1 MVDQEDER
9 TTPGLSQA
17 KPEIDIDDRRPRRL
31 GLWLMA
37 TGFGGFLLWASL
49 APLDAGV
56 VASATV
62 NVTDNRKTI
71 QHLTGGSIKAIL
83 VREGDR
89 VRRDQPLIEL
99 DPTRAIAE
107 QGGIS
112 AQYIV
117 ARTVENRL
125 QAERDGLD
133 RVHFDPELLRRFAG
147 DPRLQDALGL
157 QARLFATRR
166 SALTGEAGIL
176 KENIRGAEEQLKGLR
191 QVQAAR
197 NAQIQLL
204 NQELEGVR
212 HLAAEGYVARNRLLE
227 LERNAAEL
235 IDQATARRDL
245 AQAELIEAQDGLIV
259 ALRLLQEMLGG
270 VPERLASL
278 HREFPTP
285 ALQPAS
291 LQDWLGQAQANN
303 PTLRA
308 QHHKQQEAEEEV
320 RRVRSGHWP
329 TLDLVLGY
337 TDSESDSISTLDQ
350 QNRYATAGVELNM
363 PLFAGGGVS
372 ARVRQ
377 AVASHEQSIEE
388 LNATREEVLSA
399 TTRQFR
405 GVQSGQARIR
415 ALERAVASSERAQ
428 DSAKKGFLAG
438 SSTNLDILNAEEQVF
453 IARRD
458 LLEAKLRYLQARLQ
472 LAEAVGLLGDDDID
486 QANAYLGPEL
496 ALTY

>member
-1 MVDQEDER
+1 MAARLALAGLVCMACLPACAMDLKATWELLQMQGPTYRAALHER
-9 TTPGLSQA
+9 
-17 KPEIDIDDRRPRRL
+17 
-31 GLWLMA
+31 
-37 TGFGGFLLWASL
+37 
-49 APLDAGV
+49 DAGLENRAIGRAGLLPQINA
-56 VASATV
+56 VASRSRLDGT
-62 NVTDNRKTI
+62 
-71 QHLTGGSIKAIL
+71 
-83 VREGDR
+83 REEPNALG
-89 VRRDQPLIEL
+89 
-99 DPTRAIAE
+99 
-107 QGGIS
+107 
-112 AQYIV
+112 
-117 ARTVENRL
+117 RTVESDLDYDSENAAVRL
-125 QAERDGLD
+125 RQPLFNLQKLAEYRQGKQ
-133 RVHFDPELLRRFAG
+133 RAEYSEAIFDAKTQNATVRLAGRYFDVLLARETIDLAAAKLKAFEQQVAAAQRRFELG
-147 DPRLQDALGL
+147 DGTITD
-157 QARLFATRR
+157 
-166 SALTGEAGIL
+166 
-176 KENIRGAEEQLKGLR
+176 
-191 QVQAAR
+191 V
-197 NAQIQLL
+197 
-204 NQELEGVR
+204 
-212 HLAAEGYVARNRLLE
+212 
-227 LERNAAEL
+227 
-235 IDQATARRDL
+235 DQATARRDL

-308 QHHKQQEAEEEV
+308 QHHKQREAEEEV

-377 AVASHEQSIEE
+377 AVASREQSIEE

-438 SSTNLDILNAEEQVF
+438 SSTNLDILNTEEQVF